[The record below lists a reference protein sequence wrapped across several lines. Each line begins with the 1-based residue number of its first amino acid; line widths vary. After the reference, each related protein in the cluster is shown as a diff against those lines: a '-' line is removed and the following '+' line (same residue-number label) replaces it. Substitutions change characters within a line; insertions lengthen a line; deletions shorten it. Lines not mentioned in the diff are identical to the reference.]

1 MTDTMHTIAASA
13 RQFFS
18 GTLLSRFS
26 GFLRDVATAAAFG
39 TSPEIAAFML
49 AFRLSQ
55 LMRRLFGEGALQ
67 TAFIP
72 QFEKARAENPA
83 KGMQFYMDL
92 WVALTL
98 LLSVLIGV
106 GMGLLS
112 FLSPS
117 FSPENRQ
124 IADLTI
130 AMLPSL
136 LFICLYGLNTAL
148 LQCNKHYFISSL
160 APLFFNLTWMAA
172 LSLSSSVYTLAIMI
186 NAACCLQWLA
196 TMPQTMQMLSPFW
209 SKIHWRWQP
218 MKIASFYKPFAFSF
232 IGVMA
237 VQVNSAVDFFFARA
251 ADPSGPALLWYAI
264 RLQQLPLALFGIAA
278 SSALLPPL
286 ARAAERQDFTKLHFF
301 FWNAFKRC
309 CAWALPCTLLLMLFG
324 SDLVRI
330 VYQRGDFSEAAVMAT
345 TWCLWGYALG
355 LFPSAAILLVAPVF
369 YAQKNYQ
376 LPMAASLVSI
386 GSNIA
391 LNSLFIIGFGFGPAS
406 VALATSLSAGLNL
419 IVLGKNLA
427 IKKVP
432 PEQVG

>member
-26 GFLRDVATAAAFG
+26 GFLRDVITAAAFG

-49 AFRLSQ
+49 AFRLSH

-72 QFEKARAENPA
+72 QFEKARAENSG
-83 KGMQFYMDL
+83 KGIQFYMDL
-92 WVALTL
+92 AVNLTL

-106 GMGLLS
+106 SMGLL
-112 FLSPS
+112 FLLSPT

-124 IADLTI
+124 ISDL
-130 AMLPSL
+130 AVLMLPSL

-148 LQCNKHYFISSL
+148 LQCDKHYFISSL
-160 APLFFNLTWMAA
+160 APLFFNLTWIAT
-172 LSLSSSVYTLAIMI
+172 LSLSPSVRTLAIMI
-186 NAACCLQWLA
+186 NVACCLQWLA
-196 TMPQTMQMLSPFW
+196 TMPQTIQMLFPFW
-209 SKIHWRWQP
+209 SRIHLRWQP
-218 MKIASFYKPFAFSF
+218 MRLAAFYKPFALSLV
-232 IGVMA
+232 GVMA

-286 ARAAERQDFTKLHFF
+286 ARAAEQQEFAKLHFF

-309 CAWALPCTLLLMLFG
+309 CFWALPCTLLLMLFG
-324 SDLVRI
+324 SDLIRL
-330 VYQRGDFSEAAVMAT
+330 VYQRGDFGEAAVMGT
-345 TWCLWGYALG
+345 TWCLWAYAVG

-369 YAQKNYQ
+369 YAQKNYL
-376 LPMAASLVSI
+376 LPMRASLVSI
-386 GSNIA
+386 GSNIV
-391 LNSLFIIGFGFGPAS
+391 LNSLFILGFGLGPAS

-419 IVLGKNLA
+419 IVLGKSLTL
-427 IKKVP
+427 KKVP